1 MVMKWLQAVS
11 KAISRFSVFQ
21 FRFLD
26 FLKMR
31 FLLTLFASITLIEK
45 SCALTRV
52 VKNVYY
58 NENCEG
64 TAGSVVEYKNV
75 KVGECMTNSRHSFTS
90 GDAIRFS
97 CSSIWEVEA
106 KMYFRTNAS
115 NSDVAKAC
123 SGDPGLVQSFYDSVC
138 YKSQM

>member
-1 MVMKWLQAVS
+1 
-11 KAISRFSVFQ
+11 
-21 FRFLD
+21 
-26 FLKMR
+26 MR
-31 FLLTLFASITLIEK
+31 FLLTLFVASITLIEK

-75 KVGECMTNSRHSFTS
+75 KVGECVTNSRHSFTS